1 MMEEE
6 AVNSTTIYCKNIGV
20 TPSTTII
27 FKKGKKNSYSLTE
40 LHYIIEKQLGGRNHQ
55 DRGGERKLKG
65 EGNGSTLYVY
75 I

>member
-27 FKKGKKNSYSLTE
+27 FKKGKKKFILP
-40 LHYIIEKQLGGRNHQ
+40 H
-55 DRGGERKLKG
+55 
-65 EGNGSTLYVY
+65 
-75 I
+75 